1 MEILLQIIL
10 EPMFYAYF
18 DLVESLIGGKK
29 LKKWQEHLL
38 KISCLIVFIIA
49 FFLVLIGAF
58 WVNDAA
64 PFKTYGIIFLI
75 TGSIILFAHI
85 LIGLFVGTNRFVEKS
100 RKEEILLNEHIEE
113 NKPTPQIYHIDSDN
127 NNQDNV

>member
-18 DLVESLIGGKK
+18 DLVESIIGGKK

-49 FFLVLIGAF
+49 FFLILIGAF

-75 TGSIILFAHI
+75 IGSIIIFAHF